1 MIIIDF
7 NQTLI
12 SSLMASINSN
22 PNAEITEDFVR
33 HLVLSTILR
42 YKQKFGSDYGQI
54 VLAADD
60 KNYWR
65 RDIFPY
71 YKANRKKTREKS
83 AFDWVLIFETLNKI
97 RDEIRQYFPYIYIQI
112 PRAEADDIIG
122 TLVEYSNTPL
132 MQQEDILIISGDKD
146 FIQLQRYNNVKQWS
160 PMQKKY
166 ITHSNPKNYLK
177 EHIMSGDSGDGVPN
191 FLSDDDVF
199 VTEGVRQKPLRKTK
213 LSEWLNM
220 SPEEFCDTKM
230 LRNYKRNEQ
239 IIDLSYIP
247 NTIKD
252 SIFREYKNGSVG
264 DGSKL
269 FNYFVK
275 NKLKY
280 LMESINDF

>member
-1 MIIIDF
+1 
-7 NQTLI
+7 
-12 SSLMASINSN
+12 MASINSN

-42 YKQKFGSDYGQI
+42 YKQKFGAEYGQI

-71 YKANRKKTREKS
+71 YKANRKKSREKS

-97 RDEIRQYFPYIYIQI
+97 RDEIKQYFPYIYIQI

-166 ITHSNPKNYLK
+166 ITHNNPKNYLK

-220 SPEEFCDTKM
+220 PPEEFCDTKM

-239 IIDLSYIP
+239 MIDLSYIP
-247 NTIKD
+247 SAIKD
-252 SIFREYKNGSVG
+252 SIFQEYKNGCIG
-264 DGSKL
+264 DTSKL